1 MCKFFFRRVLKVELP
16 HRYLKYVFIIYIIFI
31 FDIIVFKF
39 TGDCKQVIDR
49 IRGIIEQRNDGNLN
63 LELIPFKTIG
73 PVIRLDVIRGIHT
86 PRLFNLLANIAV
98 FIPMG
103 LLLPNFLKRFIF
115 IKSMSLCLA
124 IIIAIETIQFIACLG
139 VADIDDVIVNMS
151 GCLIGF
157 CLFKIMQIIYKN
169 YRTNKDRSM

>member
-1 MCKFFFRRVLKVELP
+1 MLKIELL

-31 FDIIVFKF
+31 IDIIVFKF
-39 TGDCKQVIDR
+39 TGDYKQVIDR
-49 IRGIIEQRNDGNLN
+49 VRGIIEQRNEGNLN

-73 PVIRLDVIRGIHT
+73 PVVRLDVIRGIHT

-103 LLLPNFLKRFIF
+103 LLLPSFLNRLKF
-115 IKSMSLCLA
+115 IKSMGLCLA
-124 IIIAIETIQFIACLG
+124 IIIAIETIQFITCLG
-139 VADIDDVIVNMS
+139 VADIDDIILNMS

-169 YRTNKDRSM
+169 YRKNRDRSM